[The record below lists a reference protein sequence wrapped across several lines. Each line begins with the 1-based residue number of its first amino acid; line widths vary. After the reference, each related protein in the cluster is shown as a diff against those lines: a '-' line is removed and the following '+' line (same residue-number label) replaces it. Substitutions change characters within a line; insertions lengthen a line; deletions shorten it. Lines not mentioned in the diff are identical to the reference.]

1 MYYNDCIKEIV
12 VEKYLS
18 YIKKDDLREIHL
30 KLQELLASLHIFY
43 SNLRGIHW
51 NIKDTN
57 FFVIHEKTEDLYEYI
72 EKIIDIVAERSRMLG
87 YDSEFRYS
95 EFIKK
100 SFIKELNVESTFDFL
115 LSMKSIVCSLEEILK
130 NIFGMRKLIDTA
142 CDYGT
147 ANIIDD
153 IMSDLEKH
161 LWMHKALLESCDCFC
176 HDDNKSE
183 CCECDTK

>member
-1 MYYNDCIKEIV
+1 M
-12 VEKYLS
+12 EKYLS
-18 YIKKDDLREIHL
+18 YIKKDDLEEIHL

-57 FFVIHEKTEDLYEYI
+57 FFVIHKKTQDLYEYI

-100 SFIKELNVESTFDFL
+100 SFIKELNIESTSDFL
-115 LSMKSIVCSLEEILK
+115 LSMQSIVCSLAEILK
-130 NIFGMRKLIDTA
+130 NIFEMRKLIDTA

-147 ANIIDD
+147 ANIMDD

-161 LWMHKALLESCDCFC
+161 LWMHKALLENCDCFC
-176 HDDNKSE
+176 HDEHK
-183 CCECDTK
+183 CCECDIK

>member
-1 MYYNDCIKEIV
+1 M
-12 VEKYLS
+12 EKYLS
-18 YIKKDDLREIHL
+18 YIKKDDLDAIQL

-57 FFVIHEKTEDLYEYI
+57 FFVIHKKTQKLYEYI

-95 EFIKK
+95 EFMKK
-100 SFIKELNVESTFDFL
+100 SFIKELDIESTSNFL
-115 LSMKSIVCSLEEILK
+115 PSMESIVCSLAEILK

-142 CDYGT
+142 GDYGT
-147 ANIIDD
+147 ANIMDD

-161 LWMHKALLESCDCFC
+161 LWMHKALLENCDCFC
-176 HDDNKSE
+176 HDENESK
-183 CCECDTK
+183 CCECDAK